1 MARPATGRLEQRTT
15 SQGVSY
21 TARFSA
27 FGRRWH
33 IKLGDSSGG
42 MTAASAEHAMQAIL
56 ADVRRGRWLP
66 ERDEHQR
73 PVEATQ
79 TFHELASDWLE
90 GRRRDLTVHGYNDY
104 HWQLTNHLLPFF
116 VRHYPLEI
124 TAPEID
130 RLRAHLLDHGLS
142 GTSVNKCIRL
152 LAQILDVAED
162 YGLASGNPARNRRRY
177 AKRAPK
183 SPVWL
188 DRPEQIV
195 ALLEAAT
202 LMDAASSARTQGRE
216 AFIAVLLLAGLRI
229 SEACELRWR
238 AIDFHNDTIRV
249 EQVAKTAASFREIDL
264 FSGLRRRLEHE
275 RQRRGEVR
283 PGDRVF
289 VTSAGT
295 PRDRHN
301 ARQKIIIPVVEK
313 ADGLLLAENMSPLP
327 VGVTAHKLRHT
338 FASLLIAMG
347 YDPATVQEQ
356 LGHSDARFTLNVY
369 THQMRRGAGDRAQL
383 AKLLE

>member
-1 MARPATGRLEQRTT
+1 
-15 SQGVSY
+15 
-21 TARFSA
+21 
-27 FGRRWH
+27 
-33 IKLGDSSGG
+33 
-42 MTAASAEHAMQAIL
+42 
-56 ADVRRGRWLP
+56 
-66 ERDEHQR
+66 
-73 PVEATQ
+73 VEATQ
-79 TFHELASDWLE
+79 TFHELASEWLE
-90 GRRRDLTVHGYNDY
+90 GRRRDLSVHGYTDY

-124 TAPEID
+124 TASEID

-162 YGLASGNPARNRRRY
+162 YGLVAGNPARNRRRY

-183 SPVWL
+183 APVWL
-188 DRPEQIV
+188 DRPEQIE
-195 ALLEAAT
+195 ALLEAAAR
-202 LMDAASSARTQGRE
+202 LDASPSSRTHGRE

-229 SEACELRWR
+229 GEACELRWR

-249 EQVAKTAASFREIDL
+249 EHVAKTAASFREIDL
-264 FSGLRRRLEHE
+264 FPGLRRRLEHE
-275 RQRRGEVR
+275 RERRGPVK

-289 VTSAGT
+289 LTSAGT

-301 ARQKIIIPVVEK
+301 ARQKIITPVVEQ
-313 ADGLLLAENMSPLP
+313 ADELLVATNKSPLP
-327 VGVTAHKLRHT
+327 VGVTAHKLCHT
-338 FASLLIAMG
+338 FASLLISMG

-369 THQMRRGAGDRAQL
+369 THQMRRGVEDRALL